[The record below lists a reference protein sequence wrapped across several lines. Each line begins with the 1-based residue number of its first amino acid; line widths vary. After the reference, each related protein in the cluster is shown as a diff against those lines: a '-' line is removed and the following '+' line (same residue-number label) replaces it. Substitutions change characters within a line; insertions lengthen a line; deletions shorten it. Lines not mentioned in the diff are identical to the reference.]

1 MDTIRTP
8 AALAS
13 LIAANL
19 APLIGIVL
27 LGWSPLAILVLYF
40 VDTFLGLGVVVLLVM
55 THVTGNDQGRPLAG
69 WKDWT
74 KAVIGLAFLGAIF
87 ALPISVPLWIVGGDE
102 LAAELS
108 RPGTGLGY
116 AILAQA
122 AMSALAAAR
131 MHLEAREDDD
141 RVLARRAI
149 YLMARWM
156 TMFCAMVTGLIPLL
170 GPVVGGFLL
179 VAIYGGASIYFEL
192 FPERA
197 ERFVRGRE
205 AKPITYHADLD
216 GPGVEPSRR
225 GAAAAPVLP
234 VAQSAPPSPKPP
246 ESPRPKPRRSR
257 ERGKSA

>member
-1 MDTIRTP
+1 MDTIRTR

-27 LGWSPLAILVLYF
+27 LGWSPLSILVLYF

-55 THVTGNDQGRPLAG
+55 THVTGNDLGRPLAG

-87 ALPISVPLWIVGGDE
+87 ALPMSVPLWIVGGDE
-102 LAAELS
+102 LAAELGRS
-108 RPGTGLGY
+108 GVGLGY

-122 AMSALAAAR
+122 VMSALAAAR
-131 MHLEAREDDD
+131 MHRVLKAREDDD

-149 YLMARWM
+149 YLIARWM
-156 TMFCAMVTGLIPLL
+156 TMFVAVVTGFVPLL
-170 GPVVGGFLL
+170 GPLIGGFVL

-197 ERFVRGRE
+197 ERFVRGRA
-205 AKPITYHADLD
+205 AKAITYDADLD
-216 GPGVEPSRR
+216 GPGVVPPR
-225 GAAAAPVLP
+225 GAKSDAPVSP
-234 VAQSAPPSPKPP
+234 VSRSMPPPARPA
-246 ESPRPKPRRSR
+246 ESPRSKRR
-257 ERGKSA
+257 